1 MLYCHAKN
9 MYYTVDL
16 LCFTHKS
23 CIFSEF
29 FPEIYL
35 PMGAKWTINH
45 KMHFYWHIQEENI
58 KLSLLVAWIVLF
70 NFTLMKFDFAC
81 YCFLIVKVKKITYI
95 YLFHWSIINPYQW
108 KKCFARRLIDC
119 FFFLFIK
126 TMNLYLQPL

>member
-1 MLYCHAKN
+1 MYYSLFIIICLISFSINFIFIISIKKSFDLCKYVRFLQSLMLYCHAKN

-35 PMGAKWTINH
+35 PMGPKWTINH

-58 KLSLLVAWIVLF
+58 KLSLLVAWIVLY
-70 NFTLMKFDFAC
+70 NVTL
-81 YCFLIVKVKKITYI
+81 LV
-95 YLFHWSIINPYQW
+95 WNW
-108 KKCFARRLIDC
+108 R
-119 FFFLFIK
+119 
-126 TMNLYLQPL
+126 NLNLLVTVFW